1 MTNPGDLIHEAEDKV
16 EELIHEAEEGE
27 SARTPA
33 IALTGVALV
42 IAVAATIMIVVLF
55 VLYYA
60 LK

>member
-1 MTNPGDLIHEAEDKV
+1 MSDSHGIVHEAEEKV

-33 IALTGVALV
+33 IAIGGVALV
-42 IAVAATIMIVVLF
+42 IAAAATVMIVILF

>member
-1 MTNPGDLIHEAEDKV
+1 MPDPKDLIHEAEDKV
-16 EELIHEAEEGE
+16 EDLVHEAEVGE

-42 IAVAATIMIVVLF
+42 IMLAAAIMIAVLL
-55 VLYYA
+55 VLYYT

>member
-1 MTNPGDLIHEAEDKV
+1 MTNPGDLIHEAEEKV
-16 EELIHEAEEGE
+16 EDLIHEAEVGE

-42 IAVAATIMIVVLF
+42 IAVAASIMIVILF

>member
-1 MTNPGDLIHEAEDKV
+1 MTHSDGIVHRTEHKV
-16 EELIHEAEEGE
+16 EDLIHEAEEGS

-33 IALTGVALV
+33 IALGGVALV
-42 IAVAATIMIVVLF
+42 IAAAAAVMIVLLF